1 MVLAVFASYVLF
13 LSIHVITAFEGRR
26 WDLPAHVY
34 AAPLELYAGAP
45 VTSEE
50 LVASLRQT
58 GYEQVPAIATP
69 GEFAVDG
76 VGVALWTRSFQHWDG
91 LEPSQAMVV
100 SFDGDRVTAV
110 RDATNAVLPLVRL
123 EPVRLG
129 SLFA

>member
-1 MVLAVFASYVLF
+1 MVKSSQSQPAARLSRLAARTRSLYQRAPRRFIAAVVLAAFAGYVLF

-58 GYEQVPAIATP
+58 GYQQVPHIATP

-76 VGVALWTRSFQHWDG
+76 DGVALWTRPFRHC
-91 LEPSQAMVV
+91 
-100 SFDGDRVTAV
+100 
-110 RDATNAVLPLVRL
+110 
-123 EPVRLG
+123 G
-129 SLFA
+129 SRCGIARR